1 MSLVKIAVLD
11 MNDNHA
17 NEGMRCILQIIRN
30 VQGNER
36 QADLHAELAFDVFN
50 VRANNEIP
58 GLDYDIYISSG
69 GPGSPLPSDEAWE
82 APYFDLM
89 DQIFDWNR
97 WNERKKFLFL
107 ICHSY
112 QLVVRHLGLGTV
124 SERRSTS
131 FGIFP
136 MHKLDAALDEHLLQA
151 LPDPFYAVDSRN
163 FQITQPDDDRLQE
176 FGAVALCLEK
186 DRPNIPL
193 ERAVMAIRFSDEVFG
208 TQFHPEADDEGMLRH
223 FLTDIK
229 RNQIIENFGQDKYDD
244 MVSYLQDPDKI
255 ALTGSV
261 ILPTFLRDAIKALKH
276 EPELVR

>member
-1 MSLVKIAVLD
+1 

-30 VQGNER
+30 VQGNTR
-36 QADLHAELAFDVFN
+36 QANVEHVELAFDVFN

-58 GLDYDIYISSG
+58 GLDYDVYISSG

-97 WNERKKFLFL
+97 WNDRKKFLFL

-136 MHKLDAALDEHLLQA
+136 MHKLDAGLDEPLFQE

-163 FQITQPDDDRLQE
+163 FQITQPDEERMQE
-176 FGAVALCLEK
+176 FGAQSLCLEK

-229 RNQIIENFGQDKYDD
+229 RNQIIENFGQEKYDA
-244 MVSYLQDPDKI
+244 MVNYLQDPNKI

-261 ILPTFLRDAIKALKH
+261 ILPTFLRDAIKALQH
-276 EPELVR
+276 EPELVQ

>member
-30 VQGNER
+30 VQGN
-36 QADLHAELAFDVFN
+36 DHVELAFDVFN

-58 GLDYDIYISSG
+58 SLDYDVYVSSG

-82 APYFDLM
+82 QPYFDLM

-136 MHKLDAALDEHLLQA
+136 MHKLDAGLDEPLFQQ

-163 FQITQPDDDRLQE
+163 FQITQPDEERLQE
-176 FGAVALCLEK
+176 IGAQALCLEK

-229 RNQIIENFGQDKYDD
+229 RNQIIENFGREKYDA
-244 MVSYLQDPDKI
+244 MVAYLQDPDKI

-261 ILPTFLRDAIKALKH
+261 ILPTFLRNAIKALQQ
-276 EPELVR
+276 EPALVR

>member
-30 VQGNER
+30 VQGN
-36 QADLHAELAFDVFN
+36 DHVELAFDVFN

-58 GLDYDIYISSG
+58 SLDYDVYVSSG

-82 APYFDLM
+82 QPYFDLM

-136 MHKLDAALDEHLLQA
+136 MHKLDAGLDEPLFKQ

-163 FQITQPDDDRLQE
+163 FQITQPDEDRLQE
-176 FGAVALCLEK
+176 FGAQALCLEK
-186 DRPNIPL
+186 DRPNVPL

-229 RNQIIENFGQDKYDD
+229 RNQIIENFGREKYDA
-244 MVSYLQDPDKI
+244 MVAYLQDPDKI

-261 ILPTFLRDAIKALKH
+261 ILPTFLRNAIKALQQ
-276 EPELVR
+276 EPALVR